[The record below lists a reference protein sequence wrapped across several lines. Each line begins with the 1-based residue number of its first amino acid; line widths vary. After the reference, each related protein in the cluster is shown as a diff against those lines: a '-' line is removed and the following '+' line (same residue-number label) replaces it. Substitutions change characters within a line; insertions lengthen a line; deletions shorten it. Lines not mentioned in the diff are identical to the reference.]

1 MRAAITMLLT
11 FAAAGCAP
19 VERGARVE
27 SETAR
32 ACFTSADVD
41 NFRIASSQQ
50 VYVHSRLG
58 GAFRL
63 DTPPNCFDAA
73 SRALVVEPYVSVSE
87 RICSGDQARVR
98 VLDASAAPKT
108 CRPQVTGPIT
118 DSTVSG
124 LPG

>member
-1 MRAAITMLLT
+1 MKTAIAMLLT
-11 FAAAGCAP
+11 FAAMACAP
-19 VERGARVE
+19 VGGGAGPEAKTV
-27 SETAR
+27 R

-108 CRPQVTGPIT
+108 CRAQVTGPIT
-118 DSTVSG
+118 DSMVSG